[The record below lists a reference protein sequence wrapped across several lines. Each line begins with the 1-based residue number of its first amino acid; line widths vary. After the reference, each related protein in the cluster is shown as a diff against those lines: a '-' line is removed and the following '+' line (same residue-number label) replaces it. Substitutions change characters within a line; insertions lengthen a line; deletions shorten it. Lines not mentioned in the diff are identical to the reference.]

1 MARKSFVIILRKF
14 IVRKFKKFYFLKYF
28 VQVKRRKE
36 FSLEKMTFEN
46 LWKKDKNNIV
56 HNGKEKFCFNLKKF
70 IVKKFYLF

>member
-56 HNGKEKFCFNLKKF
+56 HNGKEKFCFNFKK
-70 IVKKFYLF
+70 KC